1 MPKGNKDRHMMIR
14 MDDAMFNELD
24 EIAEKLSV
32 SRTTVA
38 RMAIKQFLGEIKRE
52 KSLPVGP

>member
-1 MPKGNKDRHMMIR
+1 

-52 KSLPVGP
+52 KSVSVE

>member
-52 KSLPVGP
+52 KSVQVQ

>member
-52 KSLPVGP
+52 KSVSVE